1 MDAAVSK
8 LRADVGLKTAAAQLK
23 AKVLCSTEALLHG
36 DLHTGQVCHNM
47 TTSMMPAKF
56 SRSVSRQIE

>member
-47 TTSMMPAKF
+47 TT
-56 SRSVSRQIE
+56 

>member
-23 AKVLCSTEALLHG
+23 TKVLCSTEALLHG

-47 TTSMMPAKF
+47 TTSMPAKF